1 MRLVVDQP
9 LSYMQMYIKHQN
21 ALKKTGGVLSLR
33 NKVYLK
39 KRRKE
44 FTGDIMTLPQ
54 ITKVKVGDNSPES

>member
-1 MRLVVDQP
+1 MLFF
-9 LSYMQMYIKHQN
+9 
-21 ALKKTGGVLSLR
+21 LKKTGGVLSVR

-54 ITKVKVGDNSPES
+54 ITKVKVGDKSPETQIYSSNSPSLAKKDSM